1 MYSLGKDLAGLAQG
15 ETIPLSGSVI
25 ADVTISASN
34 RPPGESARAAQ
45 SLDNAGFVSPIAT
58 PLIANEQAVGTLHIA
73 SCTAGGYGELEL
85 TGLEIVG
92 SQISGAIASM
102 LLLQS
107 ELKRVR
113 QRRTLFSC

>member
-1 MYSLGKDLAGLAQG
+1 
-15 ETIPLSGSVI
+15 
-25 ADVTISASN
+25 
-34 RPPGESARAAQ
+34 
-45 SLDNAGFVSPIAT
+45 VSPIAT

-85 TGLEIVG
+85 TGLELVG
-92 SQISGAIASM
+92 SQISGAIGSM